1 MTKIRFAQ
9 SEDSGKI
16 TTLLNEGFGWD
27 IKNVSADF
35 FNSNNIFCLVAED
48 VTGNIIGTATLHII
62 QKIERRA
69 AQIEDVVV
77 SKKHRGKKTGQEL
90 IKSLVALSKEKKCY
104 KITLNTHKE
113 TIPFYTRLGFNNEQ
127 YQMVLKH

>member
-35 FNSNNIFCLVAED
+35 FNSNNIFCLVA
-48 VTGNIIGTATLHII
+48 VSQPT
-62 QKIERRA
+62 IEV
-69 AQIEDVVV
+69 I
-77 SKKHRGKKTGQEL
+77 
-90 IKSLVALSKEKKCY
+90 
-104 KITLNTHKE
+104 
-113 TIPFYTRLGFNNEQ
+113 
-127 YQMVLKH
+127 